1 MSVRFN
7 KFSNGSELKV
17 NMCVPFNHLLTI
29 PVLKEI
35 IPFLSSTLLTFVLQ
49 VIISLSCTFSNSVR
63 YLGQVNERIH
73 LKYGGLEEGFLCGH
87 SLLEDLVVI

>member
-35 IPFLSSTLLTFVLQ
+35 IPFLSSILLTFVLQ
-49 VIISLSCTFSNSVR
+49 VIISLSYIFSNSVR

-73 LKYGGLEEGFLCGH
+73 LKYGGLEGGCPCGH